1 MFGLGGIFVEVL
13 KDTAIL
19 PAPLT
24 YNQASKMI
32 RSIKSFPILDG
43 ERTGIQYDLK
53 ALTEVIVKISEF
65 CAIHSTEISELDLN
79 PVIVH
84 EQGKGVSVVD
94 AVIVDKERDLEKV
107 NQ

>member
-1 MFGLGGIFVEVL
+1 M
-13 KDTAIL
+13 
-19 PAPLT
+19 
-24 YNQASKMI
+24 
-32 RSIKSFPILDG
+32 
-43 ERTGIQYDLK
+43 
-53 ALTEVIVKISEF
+53 TEVIVKISEF